1 MFVTIS
7 LQSKSLQSI
16 KKILIFLEKSCN
28 DLNLVT
34 FMKIQNKVT
43 IRKGITVLKSPHVNK
58 TAQEQFE
65 FFVYRVQIK
74 IFSYKYLL
82 LLVFLKYL
90 KSTVVFS
97 DVLFKIS
104 LNATNAGFYTKIIE
118 QVNPN
123 NFYLINYL
131 DLKNELDFTRLFRNI
146 PYYLI
151 LFDIYGQLSLQKF
164 CRHYNK

>member
-74 IFSYKYLL
+74 IFSYKYGDC
-82 LLVFLKYL
+82 
-90 KSTVVFS
+90 SVVS
-97 DVLFKIS
+97 S
-104 LNATNAGFYTKIIE
+104 
-118 QVNPN
+118 
-123 NFYLINYL
+123 
-131 DLKNELDFTRLFRNI
+131 
-146 PYYLI
+146 
-151 LFDIYGQLSLQKF
+151 
-164 CRHYNK
+164 

>member
-16 KKILIFLEKSCN
+16 KKFLTFLEKSCN
-28 DLNLVT
+28 DLNLVA
-34 FMKIQNKVT
+34 FMKVKNKVT

-104 LNATNAGFYTKIIE
+104 LKVTNVGFQTKVIE

-131 DLKNELDFTRLFRNI
+131 DLKNELDFTRLFLNI
-146 PYYLI
+146 PYYLL
-151 LFDIYGQLSLQKF
+151 LFDIYGQLSLQKL